1 MDSAHHT
8 RLHHSHSVL
17 RHIAKLLFPSGLI
30 PSIVLPHYR
39 SVVISVIVPT
49 RLILSLALRG
59 LMILGS
65 LPYYSRH
72 IYRLFDCVFYD
83 FPSPKDE
90 LEGSLDWEMITR
102 NSKWPF
108 KQMIN
113 VKR

>member
-17 RHIAKLLFPSGLI
+17 RHIAKLWFPSGLI

-72 IYRLFDCVFYD
+72 QQNWVRKEDRVIAAY
-83 FPSPKDE
+83 
-90 LEGSLDWEMITR
+90 TR
-102 NSKWPF
+102 VYSNLGATAT
-108 KQMIN
+108 Q
-113 VKR
+113 RGE